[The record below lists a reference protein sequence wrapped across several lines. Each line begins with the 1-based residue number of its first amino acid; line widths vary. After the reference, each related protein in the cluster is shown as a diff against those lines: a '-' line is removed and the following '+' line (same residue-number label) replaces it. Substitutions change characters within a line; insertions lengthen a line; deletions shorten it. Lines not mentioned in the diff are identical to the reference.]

1 MGRRP
6 GRKSGTK
13 EKTIKYRCVRCRTY
27 VSGEKGSRCE
37 SCTSSS
43 PYFASR
49 GMIHW
54 ETGKETDALESNPEA
69 MSRETCLSQ
78 YRNVTFVPRGTG
90 STKQES
96 GHLPHSG

>member
-1 MGRRP
+1 M
-6 GRKSGTK
+6 
-13 EKTIKYRCVRCRTY
+13 
-27 VSGEKGSRCE
+27 SGEKGSRCE

-78 YRNVTFVPRGTG
+78 YRNVTFVPKSVLARVL
-90 STKQES
+90 SDCRDNLRNS
-96 GHLPHSG
+96 RSVFLIV